1 MRLRLFDRIR
11 RLAHSRR
18 PPAEAVP
25 VRAVPGSRMK
35 HTAAATASCLFGAQ
49 LCSAGW

>member
-18 PPAEAVP
+18 PPAEATP
-25 VRAVPGSRMK
+25 GTSGAQGRHRRAV
-35 HTAAATASCLFGAQ
+35 AAGQ
-49 LCSAGW
+49 HRAGRQPN